1 MISGLVTCNGCLD
14 GIHPGHLFFLGFCR
28 AQGSRLI
35 VGINSDG
42 YIAKNKRS
50 HPFPAWERKKALM
63 DLGFIE
69 AVEVF
74 TEDNPIE
81 FIRRTEP
88 EVHCIGEEYRD
99 KAPEI
104 EVCKNLG
111 IKVVYVPRVGKWSS
125 TLLREQ
131 P

>member
-1 MISGLVTCNGCLD
+1 MISGLVTCNGCFD
-14 GIHPGHLFFLGFCR
+14 GLHPGHLFFLGFCR

-42 YIAKNKRS
+42 YIAQNKRS
-50 HPFPAWERKKALM
+50 HPIPSWERKMSLIAL
-63 DLGFIE
+63 GVIE
-69 AVEVF
+69 RVEVF
-74 TEDNPIE
+74 TENDPIE

-88 EVHCIGEEYRD
+88 EVHCIGEEYRGS
-99 KAPEI
+99 AAELEI
-104 EVCKNLG
+104 CRMKG
-111 IKVVYVPRVGKWSS
+111 IKVVFVPRVGRWSS